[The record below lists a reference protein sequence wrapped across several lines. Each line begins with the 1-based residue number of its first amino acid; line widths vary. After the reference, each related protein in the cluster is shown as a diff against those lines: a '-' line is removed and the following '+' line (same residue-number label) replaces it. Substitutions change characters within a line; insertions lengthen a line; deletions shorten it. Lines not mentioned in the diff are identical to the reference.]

1 MARVKRAVHG
11 KKHRR
16 AILEQAQGYYGNKS
30 RSFKSANESVMH
42 AGNYAF
48 RDRRARKGD
57 FRKLWIQ
64 RINAG
69 TRLNGLS
76 YSRFINGLKHAGV
89 EVDRKVLAD
98 LAVTEPAAFAALVEV
113 AKNAQ
118 PAAAAP
124 APVSEEAAS

>member
-69 TRLNGLS
+69 ARLNGLS
-76 YSRFINGLKHAGV
+76 YSRFINGLKNAGI

-98 LAVTEPAAFAALVEV
+98 LAVTEPASFKALVDL
-113 AKNAQ
+113 ARDAT
-118 PAAAAP
+118 PAAA
-124 APVSEEAAS
+124 EEAAS